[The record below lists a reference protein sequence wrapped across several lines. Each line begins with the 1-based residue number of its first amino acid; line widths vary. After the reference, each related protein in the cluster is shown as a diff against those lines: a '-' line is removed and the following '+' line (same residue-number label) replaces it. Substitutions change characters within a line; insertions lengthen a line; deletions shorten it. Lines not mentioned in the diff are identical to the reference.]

1 VSGDGNDH
9 RPGNG
14 NGNGS
19 ANGGSGE
26 GRAVEPGEAVDERRI
41 EARRAIEAVV
51 MAATDPVETV
61 VLAQLLEL
69 PLHQIE
75 QLCVDL
81 AVEYEVQG
89 RGFALAKVAGGWRYQ
104 THPDLAGYVERS
116 ILEGQQARLSNAAM
130 DTLAII
136 AYKQPISRGQLA
148 AIRGVSVDGVV
159 RTLLQ
164 RGYIEECGR
173 DQGPGQA
180 VLYGTTRLFL
190 EDLGLV
196 GLADLPPLGEFVPGP
211 EIMDTL
217 EASLRPSDDED
228 APVADADADEPEAA
242 APDTPAEAEEPEEPS
257 AGDGGHAGA

>member
-1 VSGDGNDH
+1 VSGDGRADG
-9 RPGNG
+9 RPG
-14 NGNGS
+14 
-19 ANGGSGE
+19 GG
-26 GRAVEPGEAVDERRI
+26 GRAAEPGEAVDERRT

-69 PLHQIE
+69 PLHQVE
-75 QLCVDL
+75 QLCVEL
-81 AVEYEVQG
+81 ALEYEVQG

-130 DTLAII
+130 DTLAIV

-173 DQGPGQA
+173 DAGPGQA

-190 EDLGLV
+190 EDLGLDTV
-196 GLADLPPLGEFVPGP
+196 TDLPPLGEFVPGP

-217 EASLRPSDDED
+217 EASLRPSDDDEV
-228 APVADADADEPEAA
+228 ATADAEPGAD
-242 APDTPAEAEEPEEPS
+242 AEAEPS
-257 AGDGGHAGA
+257 AAAAGDGEGGDAAGDDGADAHRA

>member
-1 VSGDGNDH
+1 MSEH
-9 RPGNG
+9 GNG
-14 NGNGS
+14 HGHGNG
-19 ANGGSGE
+19 
-26 GRAVEPGEAVDERRI
+26 GRAAEPGEAVDERRA

-69 PLHQIE
+69 PLHQVE
-75 QLCVDL
+75 ALCVEL

-104 THPDLAGYVERS
+104 THPDLALYVERS

-130 DTLAII
+130 DTLAIV

-173 DQGPGQA
+173 DPGPGQA

-190 EDLGLV
+190 QDLGLDA
-196 GLADLPPLGEFVPGP
+196 LADLPPLGEFVPGP

-217 EASLRPSDDED
+217 EASLRPSPDDDAAEEADGEAEDSDVEEASAQAGPPED
-228 APVADADADEPEAA
+228 AGVV
-242 APDTPAEAEEPEEPS
+242 DTPDA
-257 AGDGGHAGA
+257 

>member
-1 VSGDGNDH
+1 VSGH
-9 RPGNG
+9 GNG
-14 NGNGS
+14 NGNGHGG
-19 ANGGSGE
+19 NGHGHGH
-26 GRAVEPGEAVDERRI
+26 AVEPGEAVDERRV

-69 PLHQIE
+69 ALHQVE
-75 QLCVDL
+75 ALCVEL

-130 DTLAII
+130 DTLAIV

-173 DQGPGQA
+173 DPGPGQA

-190 EDLGLV
+190 EDLGLD
-196 GLADLPPLGEFVPGP
+196 GLTDLPPLGEFVPGP

-217 EASLRPSDDED
+217 EASLRPSDDDVVPAAEVATATDAIAGGPSGED
-228 APVADADADEPEAA
+228 AADVGD
-242 APDTPAEAEEPEEPS
+242 APDA
-257 AGDGGHAGA
+257 

>member
-1 VSGDGNDH
+1 MSETG
-9 RPGNG
+9 GNG
-14 NGNGS
+14 NGHHGNGHGPT
-19 ANGGSGE
+19 A
-26 GRAVEPGEAVDERRI
+26 EPGEAVDERRI

-51 MAATDPVETV
+51 MAATDPVEPV

-75 QLCVDL
+75 ALCVEL

-130 DTLAII
+130 DTLAIV

-173 DQGPGQA
+173 DPGPGQA

-190 EDLGLV
+190 EDLGLDA
-196 GLADLPPLGEFVPGP
+196 LADLPPLGEFVPGP

-217 EASLRPSDDED
+217 EASLRPSEDDE
-228 APVADADADEPEAA
+228 PVADEVSDAGEPADPEAVGGDVV
-242 APDTPAEAEEPEEPS
+242 DTSDA
-257 AGDGGHAGA
+257 